1 MSFSYRYLLLITI
14 FSLLLCAG
22 KAEAQDSLRLS
33 LQEARRLAFENNT
46 NIRNSTLDMEIAR
59 KKIWETTAIGLPHVD
74 SKAAYQF
81 LPNVPT
87 LPPGTM
93 GPGTP
98 AVELGVKN
106 NATFDVTASQ
116 LIFNGSYLVGLKAR
130 KTLYQQTNE
139 NTEKIVQD
147 VNESVINTYYMI
159 LVGEESLKNL
169 QKNLDNVKKTQYEI
183 TEMNKQ
189 GFVEKTDVDQLEL
202 TANNLKNA
210 MNQVKGN
217 LDVANRLLKIILG
230 LEVNKTMVLTES
242 LTAGQALPVVVNSLV
257 NESFNIDKNID
268 YRIIKTATTLSKLEY
283 QNAIAAYMP
292 VISGF
297 YSHTEK
303 VNKPAF
309 DFTVKDVFGINLS
322 LPIFSSGQRMAV
334 VSQKKL
340 AISKMDNTKQ
350 LVYNNLMMQAD
361 QFQID
366 LKLKYEKYEIQ
377 EKSLALS
384 DEIYQRTLEKYKN
397 GVSSSMDLTTT
408 QNQYLTSLSSYYQ
421 SIYDLVIAKTKLEK
435 LYNINQEINKKQ

>member
-1 MSFSYRYLLLITI
+1 MSFPNRYQLLITI
-14 FSLLLCAG
+14 ISLCLG
-22 KAEAQDSLRLS
+22 ISNGVAQDTLHLS

-46 NIRNSTLDMEIAR
+46 NIRNSALDMEIAR
-59 KKIWETTAIGLPHVD
+59 KKIWETTAIGLPHID

-106 NATFDVTASQ
+106 NVTFDVTASQ
-116 LIFNGSYLVGLKAR
+116 LIFNGSYLVGLKAM

-139 NTEKIVQD
+139 STEKIVQD

-159 LVGEESLKNL
+159 LVAEESLKNL
-169 QKNLDNVKKTQYEI
+169 QKNLDNVKKTEYEI

-217 LDVANRLLKIILG
+217 LDVANKLFKIIVG
-230 LEVNKTMVLTES
+230 LDVNKNIALTES
-242 LTAGQALPVVVNSLV
+242 LGSSQALPVTINALV
-257 NESFNIDKNID
+257 NEPFNIDKNID
-268 YRIIKTATTLSKLEY
+268 YRIIKTATALSKLEY

-297 YSHTEK
+297 YNHTEK
-303 VNKPAF
+303 ANKPAF
-309 DFTVKDVFGINLS
+309 DFTVKDVLGINVS
-322 LPIFSSGQRMAV
+322 LPIFSSGQRMAA

-340 AISKMDNTKQ
+340 AISKMDNTRQ
-350 LVYNNLMMQAD
+350 LIYNNLLMQAD
-361 QFQID
+361 QYQTE
-366 LKLKYEKYEIQ
+366 LKLKFEKYDIQ
-377 EKSLALS
+377 KKSLALS

-397 GVSSSMDLTTT
+397 GVSSSMELTTT
-408 QNQYLTSLSSYYQ
+408 QNQYLTGLSSYYQ
-421 SIYDLVIAKTKLEK
+421 SIYDLVTAKTKLEK
-435 LYNINQEINKKQ
+435 LYNINQEINKQ

>member
-1 MSFSYRYLLLITI
+1 MSLSNRYQILITI
-14 FSLLLCAG
+14 FLLLLGIG
-22 KAEAQDSLRLS
+22 KSEAQDTLRLS
-33 LQEARRLAFENNT
+33 LQESRRMAYENNI
-46 NIRNSTLDMEIAR
+46 NIRNSNLDLEIAR
-59 KKIWETTAIGLPHVD
+59 KKIWETTAIGLPHID
-74 SKAAYQF
+74 SKGAYQY
-81 LPNVPT
+81 LPVVPS

-106 NATFDVTASQ
+106 NATFDITASQ
-116 LIFNGSYLVGLKAR
+116 LIFNGSYLVGLKAM
-130 KTLYQQTNE
+130 KTLYLQANE

-147 VNESVINTYYMI
+147 VNESVINTYYLI
-159 LVGEESLKNL
+159 LVAEESLKNL
-169 QKNLDNVKKTQYEI
+169 QKNLDNVKKTEFEI

-202 TANNLKNA
+202 TANNLLNA

-217 LDVANRLLKIILG
+217 LDVANRLFKIILG
-230 LEVNKTMVLTES
+230 VDINKQVLLLDALGSNTDLPSTVGS
-242 LTAGQALPVVVNSLV
+242 LIGAQ
-257 NESFNIDKNID
+257 FNIEKNID
-268 YRIIKTATTLSKLEY
+268 YRLIKTATDLSKLEY

-297 YSHTEK
+297 YNHTEK
-303 VNKPAF
+303 AKKPSF
-309 DFTVKDVFGINLS
+309 DFSMKDVLGINLS

-340 AISKMDNTKQ
+340 AVNKMDNTRQ
-350 LVYNNLMMQAD
+350 LIYNNLLMQAD
-361 QFQID
+361 QFQTD
-366 LKLKYEKYEIQ
+366 LKLKFEKFEIQ
-377 EKSLALS
+377 QKSLKLS

-421 SIYDLVIAKTKLEK
+421 SIYDLATAKSKLEK
-435 LYNINQEINKKQ
+435 LYNINQEINK